1 MNRRTTAFVVAL
13 LSVGSASYAQPN
25 KEQYKL
31 QERCDKLA
39 KQKFIQD
46 WGANGFVNVANGRTW
61 AKYENHYNARLKKCF
76 YLEVR
81 SLELRQR
88 QSNKIN
94 MLRLFDLN
102 ENKEYAS
109 FNKGATCEVRGKKCH
124 SQLEWVELIKPYM
137 EE

>member
-1 MNRRTTAFVVAL
+1 MSRRTTIFVIAAL

-25 KEQYKL
+25 KKQYKL
-31 QERCDKLA
+31 QERCGELA

-46 WGANGFVNVANGRTW
+46 WGANGFVNIANGRIW
-61 AKYENHYNARLKKCF
+61 ANYENHYNARLNKCF
-76 YLEVR
+76 YLEGR
-81 SLELRQR
+81 RLERR
-88 QSNKIN
+88 KHNKIN

-109 FNKGATCEVRGKKCH
+109 FNKGAMCEVRGKKCH